1 MADLERANA
10 WVRAVAKQN
19 ECSEAEVWA
28 DMEQAVAAAFAK
40 NDAGRS
46 TLWAELF
53 GVGRMPSVAEFVA
66 VLAEKLQK

>member
-10 WVRAVAKQN
+10 WVRAVAAQN
-19 ECSEAEVWA
+19 GCSEAEVWA
-28 DMEQAVAAAFAK
+28 EMEQAVAAAFAK

-46 TLWAELF
+46 ALWAELF
-53 GVGRMPSVAEFVA
+53 GAERMPSVAEFIA